1 VYVLPFTVHCK
12 VAGLTPTVTW
22 AVVVAFVTVRT
33 AVLLVILPTLAVI
46 LVVPTATEVARP
58 LLLIVAVAGV
68 PLFQVAEPETSPVLL
83 SE

>member
-1 VYVLPFTVHCK
+1 VNCCVCPK
-12 VAGLTPTVTW
+12 DIEGPAGATAIEVITLL
-22 AVVVAFVTVRT
+22 VTVRT

-46 LVVPTATEVARP
+46 LLVPTATEVARP